1 MADESTLQ
9 SPSASLPSS
18 SSLQSPASLR
28 SPATA
33 LCSSPV
39 NNNNASKEIMK
50 GSKTKG
56 CKNNNSADNETSL
69 LREAIKLD
77 IEKAKSGEDKDPD
90 RLFCLSLVQ
99 EFKELNARF
108 AILKLFCEL
117 HESDD
122 EYQYPMT

>member
-1 MADESTLQ
+1 MADESPLQ

-28 SPATA
+28 SPGTA

-39 NNNNASKEIMK
+39 NNNASKEIMK

-77 IEKAKSGEDKDPD
+77 IEKVKSGEDKDPD

-99 EFKELNARF
+99 EFKDLDARKKRKARL

-117 HESDD
+117 HQSDED
-122 EYQYPMT
+122 